1 MKLYIKQR
9 VFTWGDRFNVM
20 DEGGDIRYTVEGQ
33 VFSLGKKLRIYDCH
47 DREVAYIEQELFT
60 FLPCYHVYVGG
71 AEVARIH
78 KEFSFF
84 TPRYTIEGPDWD
96 VEGQFLL
103 HDYQIT
109 EKGREIVSIEKEW
122 MTWGD
127 SYVLDIARPDDE
139 VLALATVIMIDCVI
153 DSQNNN

>member
-1 MKLYIKQR
+1 MNR
-9 VFTWGDRFNVM
+9 SCSP
-20 DEGGDIRYTVEGQ
+20 
-33 VFSLGKKLRIYDCH
+33 FS
-47 DREVAYIEQELFT
+47 
-60 FLPCYHVYVGG
+60 PCYHVYVGG
-71 AEVARIH
+71 AEVARIR

-109 EKGREIVSIEKEW
+109 EKGQPIVSIEKEW

-139 VLALATVIMIDCVI
+139 VLALATVIIIDCVI